1 MKTRTR
7 FRPKRRSGPGTAA
20 DPGKTSGI
28 LQKGNKVTQQAWA
41 IIVAAGGG
49 SRMGASTNGTPKQFL
64 EWRGRPLYWHSA
76 RAFCRCGAVHGL
88 VFVFPAEG
96 FELAVEQCRAIAAE
110 EDPGLPW
117 IAAPGGERR
126 QDSVRHGLDALPHD
140 CTHVLVHDA
149 ARPFLSA
156 ALAHRVLAGLERA
169 PAVVP
174 GLRMTDTIKRLDGE
188 RVAATLPRDQ
198 IAAVQTPQGF
208 DARLLRAAHAAA
220 LEQGLDATD
229 DAALMEAQGHA
240 VIMVEGDADNRK
252 ITRAEDLRLLTD
264 APAPSAAPRVGFGYD
279 VHRYGP
285 GRPLRLG
292 GVPLEGGM
300 EVVAHSDGDV
310 LLHALMDAL
319 LGCAGLGDIGEH
331 FPDADAAFDNIS
343 SAVLLDEVLRL
354 FHGRGL
360 RLSNVDLT
368 IVAQKPRVGAHKAA
382 IRKNVARLL
391 RLPPEC
397 VNVKATTEEKL
408 GFTGRVE
415 GIKAQ
420 AVVCAVA
427 DA

>member
-1 MKTRTR
+1 
-7 FRPKRRSGPGTAA
+7 
-20 DPGKTSGI
+20 
-28 LQKGNKVTQQAWA
+28 
-41 IIVAAGGG
+41 
-49 SRMGASTNGTPKQFL
+49 MGAATNGTPKQFL

-76 RAFCRCGAVHGL
+76 RVFCRCGAVHGL
-88 VFVFPAEG
+88 VFVFPAGE
-96 FELAVEQCRAIAAE
+96 FEPAVEQCRAIAAE
-110 EDPGLPW
+110 EDLGLPW
-117 IAAPGGERR
+117 MAVPGGARR
-126 QDSVRHGLDALPHD
+126 QDSVRHGLEALPHD
-140 CTHVLVHDA
+140 CARVLVHDA

-156 ALAHRVLAGLERA
+156 ALVHRVLAGLERA

-188 RVAATLPRDQ
+188 RIAATLPRDE
-198 IAAVQTPQGF
+198 IASVQTPQGF

-220 LEQGLDATD
+220 QETGLDATD
-229 DAALMEAQGHA
+229 DAALMESQGHT
-240 VIMVEGDADNRK
+240 VIMVEGDGDNRK
-252 ITRAEDLRLLTD
+252 ITRPEDLRLLTD
-264 APAPSAAPRVGFGYD
+264 FSAPRALPRVGFGYD
-279 VHRYGP
+279 VHRYGR

-292 GVPLEGGM
+292 GVPLEDGM

-391 RLPPEC
+391 HLPPEC
-397 VNVKATTEEKL
+397 VNVKATTEERL

-420 AVVCAVA
+420 AVVCAVT